1 MTDLGI
7 PNARWRALIP
17 VALVALAASLTGCGG
32 DDDTT
37 TSTAAATQAAQT
49 DTAATTA
56 KLAGVKTYLTGQ
68 TQKLVGFTEEFK
80 ADSEQYYALA
90 GESDYDLAQLW
101 EAKSAEVGPL
111 IEKLKTSWIDGN
123 PLYERMEGIVAGV
136 PSLAEYDVI
145 IDAGASVQDDP
156 ASAVPFDIELPD
168 GTTIK
173 QPGAFYNIT
182 EGALWGTIPDYLPQS
197 TPIDVDD
204 DGKNE
209 FGEVLPDAAF
219 LVASAREFDRYA
231 KELQDAAAAW
241 QPTESDAFTSLVV
254 MVPTMSEY
262 FGQWKESRFVLG
274 DKATSDNFNV
284 VSRLSDIHDILASL
298 EVVYQDVHPVIA
310 SADEAQADQT
320 GAELTGLQTFID
332 DLWSQEQGGKR
343 FTAEQAEVL
352 GKEAQTRGA
361 AVAGQVSQAAST
373 LGISVV
379 E

>member
-7 PNARWRALIP
+7 PNARLRALIG
-17 VALVALAASLTGCGG
+17 VALLALAASLAGCGG
-32 DDDTT
+32 DDET
-37 TSTAAATQAAQT
+37 TSTAATTQAAQT

-68 TQKLVGFTEEFK
+68 TEKLVGFTEEFK

-90 GESDYDLAQLW
+90 GESDYDLAKLW

-123 PLYERMEGIVAGV
+123 PMYERMEGIVAGV

-197 TPIDVDD
+197 TPIDVDG
-204 DGKNE
+204 DGTNE

-310 SADEAQADQT
+310 SADKAQADQT